1 MVSTKGPTGLTSSA
15 HTRTNFPITTWGLGD
30 SLNPTAGSLLSHT
43 IESET
48 TSLTGLETIWS
59 QQNPNIHAHKC
70 PGTPTPPGLL
80 QKQIR
85 HLDKFQPPY
94 YSPDFQLSDYTPHSS
109 LSATHTHRQHLTD
122 LTGDHMVLTKPQHSV
137 QAPHHQHQHW
147 TPSLPTT
154 ATHRQHPTDW

>member
-1 MVSTKGPTGLTSSA
+1 MKGPRGFTSSPQT
-15 HTRTNFPITTWGLGD
+15 HTYDFPITTWGVGD
-30 SLNPTAGSLLSHT
+30 ILSPTAAAAAAGCLLSHT

-109 LSATHTHRQHLTD
+109 LSATH
-122 LTGDHMVLTKPQHSV
+122 
-137 QAPHHQHQHW
+137 PHTQ
-147 TPSLPTT
+147 TT
-154 ATHRQHPTDW
+154 SH